1 MKFKLTE
8 GVVKSAAEYMS
19 IQVKG
24 QLTAKHTRTKIRA
37 TWQKIGKN
45 KWQIKEAVRGKF
57 RSNYVASG
65 NLVNSVK
72 PYSDGLEF
80 GVEMDIYGDAI
91 RLGRKPWQGA
101 KGKGD
106 KGIPKDSIKS
116 WAKLKGFRPRDLKSG
131 QFIQNN
137 EKNRKAMLFM
147 MNRKIKYFGIEPY
160 DFLTMPR
167 RVTLDKFRARINDA
181 VKQDLIN
188 NTKQ

>member
-19 IQVKG
+19 VQVKG

-37 TWQKIGKN
+37 EWKKVGSNSWQPVKVLKS
-45 KWQIKEAVRGKF
+45 KF
-57 RSNYVASG
+57 RGNYVASG
-65 NLVNSVK
+65 NLVNSIK
-72 PYSDGLEF
+72 PYSQGLEF
-80 GVEMDIYGDAI
+80 GVEMDWYGEGI
-91 RLGRKPWQGA
+91 RLGRQPWQGA
-101 KGKGD
+101 KWKGN
-106 KGIPKDSIKS
+106 KGIPVDTIKS

-167 RVTLDKFRARINDA
+167 RVTLDKFRAKINDA

>member
-8 GVVKSAAEYMS
+8 AVVKGASEYMS
-19 IQVKG
+19 VQVKG

-37 TWQKIGKN
+37 FWTKVGKN
-45 KWQIKEAVRGKF
+45 GWQIKEAVKSKF
-57 RSNYVASG
+57 RGNYVATG

-72 PYSDGLEF
+72 PFSQGLEF
-80 GVEMDIYGDAI
+80 GVEMDLYGDAI
-91 RLGRKPWQGA
+91 RLGRQPWQGA
-101 KGKGD
+101 KGKGN
-106 KGIPKDSIKS
+106 KGIPIDAMKS
-116 WAKLKGFRPRDLKSG
+116 WAKVKGFRPRDLKTG

-137 EKNRKAMLFM
+137 EKNRKAMAFL

-167 RVTLDKFRARINDA
+167 RVTLDKFRAKITEA